1 VRLGAFAAYAR
12 REARGALGRMVFFAA
27 CLSVGVAAIV
37 AVAGLSRGLRD
48 GIQGEA
54 RSLLAADLVVSGSR
68 PIPPALDALVAG
80 VPGLRRADLREM
92 ATMAAAE
99 GTGDAPG
106 RSLLV
111 QLKVVDGAYPFYG
124 RLELDPP
131 RPLTEV
137 LAADAAVIGPELAE
151 RLGLSAGGAVLIGGQ
166 RFRVAG
172 IVRSEPDRAAAGF
185 AIGPRVFLDGAGLV
199 RAGLDARGS
208 RIEHKALLALPG
220 DDGAASEALA
230 ARIRAELPD
239 ATWYDVDTW
248 REGQPALREGLRRAE
263 RFLGLIA
270 LLSLLIGGI
279 GVAQASRAWIAG
291 RLDAIAVLRALG
303 VRPREVFALY
313 VAEAALLG
321 LAGSGVGAALGIGLS
336 ALAPL
341 LLKDLLPAVPVRFF
355 SPAAAWRGIALG
367 TVVAAAFSIPS
378 LAAAWRVPPARV
390 LRRDAEPLAAPWP
403 VRLGLAAVVMAG
415 VFAAAWVQA
424 GELAA
429 AAGFTAGIAVAVAAL
444 AAGAWAVARAVG
456 RGPRGAAPVWVRH
469 GLAAL
474 ARPGAATI
482 GAIVALGLGVTVVLA
497 TQVVQARLA
506 GQLGADVPTS
516 APSAFV
522 VDIQPDQWDA
532 LRAQLEAEGA
542 EGIDSAPVVV
552 GRLAAIDG
560 RPTAEAADPKTRPED
575 WEDGRRRWAL
585 TREQRITYRAE
596 LPEGNE
602 LVEGTLWSDPAHP
615 ELSVEED
622 FARQLGVAV
631 GSSLT
636 LDIQGVPL
644 EFRVTSL
651 RRVEWR
657 TFGINFFLLAEPG
670 SLDDAPQF
678 RLATLRLPAAR
689 ELAVQDRLAAA
700 FPNVTLINV
709 RQVLDRVSTVIARIG
724 QAVRFLGLFTVVAG
738 VLILAGAIGAGAAR
752 RGREV
757 AVLKTLGMT
766 RAGVAAVFS
775 LEYALVGL
783 VAGLVGAVGA
793 AVLAWAVL
801 TRGMEIPWRWP
812 WGTLVAGA
820 VLATLLSVVA
830 GLAASRGALARAPVE
845 VLRSEL

>member
-1 VRLGAFAAYAR
+1 
-12 REARGALGRMVFFAA
+12 ALSRMIFFAA

-37 AVAGLSRGLRD
+37 AVAGLSQGLSD
-48 GIQGEA
+48 GIRGEA

-68 PIPPALDALVAG
+68 PLPAALDGIVAG

-92 ATMAAAE
+92 ATMAAAL
-99 GTGDAPG
+99 GTTDAPG

-111 QLKVVDGAYPFYG
+111 QLKVVDGGYPFYG

-131 RPLTEV
+131 RPLDEL
-137 LAADAAVIGPELAE
+137 LAADTAVVGPELVT
-151 RLGLSAGGAVLIGGQ
+151 RLGLSIGSAIRIGGQ

-172 IVRSEPDRAAAGF
+172 IVRAEPDRAMAGF
-185 AIGPRVFLDGAGLV
+185 AIGPRVFVDGAGLE

-208 RIEHKALLALPG
+208 RVEHKALLALEG
-220 DDGAASEALA
+220 DDGTAAEALA
-230 ARIRAELPD
+230 ERLRRELPE

-248 REGQPALREGLRRAE
+248 REGQPALREGLKRAE
-263 RFLGLIA
+263 RFLGLVA
-270 LLSLLIGGI
+270 LLSLLVGGI
-279 GVAQASRAWIAG
+279 GVAQASRAWMAS

-313 VAEAALLG
+313 LGQAALLG
-321 LAGSGVGAALGIGLS
+321 ATGSAAGAALGVLLS

-341 LLKDLLPAVPVRFF
+341 LLQDLLPAVPVRFF
-355 SPAAAWRGIALG
+355 SAAAALRGLALG
-367 TVVAAAFSIPS
+367 TLIAVAFSVPS
-378 LAAAWRVPPARV
+378 LAAVWRVPPVRV

-403 VRLGLAAVVMAG
+403 ARLGLAALVSSG
-415 VFAAAWVQA
+415 VFLSAWAQAGALSTAAA
-424 GELAA
+424 
-429 AAGFTAGIAVAVAAL
+429 FTLGIAGMVAAL
-444 AAGAWAVARAVG
+444 AAGAWLVARLVG
-456 RGPRGAAPVWVRH
+456 RGPRQAVPVWVRH

-497 TQVVQARLA
+497 MQIVQARLA
-506 GQLGADVPTS
+506 EQLGSDVPTN
-516 APSAFV
+516 APSTFL
-522 VDIQPDQWDA
+522 VDIQPDQWDL
-532 LRAQLEAEGA
+532 LRAALVQEGA
-542 EGIDSAPVVV
+542 EGIDTAPVVV

-560 RPTAEAADPKTRPED
+560 RPIAELADPTTRPED

-585 TREQRITYRAE
+585 TREQRITYRAD

-602 LVEGTLWSDPAHP
+602 LVRGSLWSDPDHP
-615 ELSVEED
+615 ELSIEED
-622 FARQLGVAV
+622 FAQQLGVTV

-636 LDIQGVPL
+636 LDVQGIPL
-644 EFRVTSL
+644 EFRVTSI

-709 RQVLDRVSTVIARIG
+709 RQILDRVAAIIARLG

-738 VLILAGAIGAGAAR
+738 VLILAGAIGATAAR

-766 RAGVAAVFS
+766 RSGVAAVFS
-775 LEYALVGL
+775 LEYALIGL
-783 VAGLVGAVGA
+783 VAGTVGAVGA

-801 TRGMEIPWRWP
+801 TRGMEIAWRWP
-812 WGTLVAGA
+812 WATLAAGA
-820 VLATLLSVVA
+820 ALATLLSVAA
-830 GLAASRGALARAPVE
+830 GLAASRGALAKAPVE